1 MTEVIRRV
9 FANFRITKIEG
20 TKSEFEGIVEKGKAV
35 FQWQKIANRYSI
47 DVAADRN
54 DMLQFSKT
62 TDPAASYYRFLVRTS
77 LNESILERKE
87 SWDSFDVTETMT
99 GYETDSTP
107 KVMVNEGKL
116 LLFVAVIILLLRERA
131 VAQGNSLRTGLYI
144 RPTRRFIVG
153 MMFELRPNNPMVG
166 C

>member
-9 FANFRITKIEG
+9 FANLITKIEG

-62 TDPAASYYRFLVRTS
+62 TDPAASYYWFLLRTS

-99 GYETDSTP
+99 GYETDS
-107 KVMVNEGKL
+107 
-116 LLFVAVIILLLRERA
+116 F
-131 VAQGNSLRTGLYI
+131 AQYQTSLH
-144 RPTRRFIVG
+144 
-153 MMFELRPNNPMVG
+153 
-166 C
+166 

>member
-1 MTEVIRRV
+1 
-9 FANFRITKIEG
+9 
-20 TKSEFEGIVEKGKAV
+20 
-35 FQWQKIANRYSI
+35 
-47 DVAADRN
+47 
-54 DMLQFSKT
+54 
-62 TDPAASYYRFLVRTS
+62 
-77 LNESILERKE
+77 
-87 SWDSFDVTETMT
+87 
-99 GYETDSTP
+99 
-107 KVMVNEGKL
+107 MVNEGKL